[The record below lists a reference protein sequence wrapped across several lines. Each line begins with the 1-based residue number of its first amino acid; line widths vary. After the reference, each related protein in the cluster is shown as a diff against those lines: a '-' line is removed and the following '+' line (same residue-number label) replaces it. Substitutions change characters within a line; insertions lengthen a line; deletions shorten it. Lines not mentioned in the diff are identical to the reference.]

1 VLVLENVDVSPSR
14 LWNKIIKGKSDFFF
28 AGEAQQI
35 EHEHDDEHEHDSSK
49 LRNPDINYSYLV
61 NSTLAIK
68 EKREAM
74 ELAVVRDELIE
85 KPLAIRQ
92 LFYCVTAARQRLLAI
107 PSKVGNHFGTREV
120 PVREVVDYLRGEVN
134 AALSELARLPEA
146 VEANWQERLEE
157 D

>member
-1 VLVLENVDVSPSR
+1 MSRHQGCGTKSLRGNRISFSPEKPNRSSTSTSTIP
-14 LWNKIIKGKSDFFF
+14 LNFGIPILIIV
-28 AGEAQQI
+28 
-35 EHEHDDEHEHDSSK
+35 
-49 LRNPDINYSYLV
+49 YLV

-68 EKREAM
+68 EKREAI